1 MKYVLI
7 IHEVQNYEIWKQI
20 FDAAA
25 VRRREAGELSYQV
38 LRDAHNRN
46 KIVHFSKWSSLVDAR
61 AFFESSALEEIRRQ
75 AGVESPEFIYLE
87 QLEAGVLES
96 ADD

>member
-7 IHEVQNYEIWKQI
+7 IHEVQDYETWKKI

-25 VRRREAGELSYQV
+25 VLRRDAGELSYQV
-38 LRDAHNRN
+38 LRDAHHHN
-46 KIVHFSKWSSLVDAR
+46 KIVHFSQWASLGDAR
-61 AFFESSALEEIRRQ
+61 AFFESLALEEIRRQ

-96 ADD
+96 TDN